1 MKKRIIC
8 LYGGP
13 GAGKSTTCAHL
24 FALLKQKGYDCEMN
38 REYIK
43 DWVWE
48 DRAIIPGDQ
57 VYLFAKQSRKERTYI
72 LKNIEYIITDSP
84 LILNHYYGLKFDK
97 YEKEFKTCK
106 ELLKQHHQF
115 CKDNDYKVEHFVIN
129 RVKEYNPNGR
139 FQTKD
144 EASLFDIEITDLL
157 DNMKVKYDNVDGDE
171 NAAKNILKLLGE

>member
-1 MKKRIIC
+1 MKKIIC

-13 GAGKSTTCAHL
+13 GCGKSTTCAHL
-24 FALLKQKGYDCEMN
+24 FALLKQKGLDCEMN

-48 DRAIIPGDQ
+48 GRELIPGDQ

-72 LKNIEYIITDSP
+72 LKNLDYIITDSP

-97 YEKEFKTCK
+97 YEQKFHTCK

-115 CKDNDYKVEHFVIN
+115 CIDNDYKVEHFVLN
-129 RVKEYNPNGR
+129 RSKDYNPNGR
-139 FQTKD
+139 FQTES
-144 EASLFDIEITDLL
+144 EAKELDSEITSLL
-157 DNMKVKYDNVDGDE
+157 DEMNIKYHKINGDSE
-171 NAAKNILKLLGE
+171 AANSILKILGE